1 MRYRGKPFINYHFM
15 TISGLFRDEFGNFLI
30 KSRKLV
36 SKDSAVLRVALP
48 MLKDSWGEDFVPIN
62 QFPKSF
68 CVMAGRSPDSFKPYT
83 PIDVTKDHLDLLVK
97 GYKTGKVSSSLFESK
112 EGDRIVLK
120 GPREKLNVN
129 VLDDAHRIV
138 AFAGGTGIAPIYQ
151 VLKYLKES
159 KTKKTINTVKVQLFY
174 ANKTRD
180 DILLKEEL
188 DKLIPDLPGLEVK
201 NIIESERGYI
211 NESDLANCTS
221 DDYVLVCGPKGFNE
235 LLLGNKENG
244 RIGLLKEIPNNRIY
258 KF

>member
-1 MRYRGKPFINYHFM
+1 MN
-15 TISGLFRDEFGNFLI
+15 GLFRDEFANFLI

-36 SKDSAVLRVALP
+36 SKDSAILRIAFP
-48 MLKDSWGEDFVPIN
+48 MLKDSWGEDFVPIE

-68 CVMAGRSPDSFKPYT
+68 CVMAGKSPNSFKPYT
-83 PIDVTKDHLDLLVK
+83 PIDVTEDYLDLLVK

-120 GPREKLNVN
+120 GPREKLNVKI
-129 VLDDAHRIV
+129 LDKEQNIV

-151 VLKYLKES
+151 VLKYQKES
-159 KTKKTINTVKVQLFY
+159 NNKNNSNIRLFY

-188 DKLIPDLPGLEVK
+188 DKLLLEIPGLEIN

-211 NESDLANCTS
+211 SESDLKELNPN
-221 DDYVLVCGPKGFNE
+221 DYILICGPKGFND
-235 LLLGNKENG
+235 LLLGNKETG
-244 RIGLLKEIPNNRIY
+244 QIGLLNKIPSESERIY

>member
-1 MRYRGKPFINYHFM
+1 M
-15 TISGLFRDEFGNFLI
+15 TISGLFRDEFANFLI

-36 SKDSAVLRVALP
+36 SNDSVVLRVALP
-48 MLKDSWGEDFVPIN
+48 MLKDSWGEDFVPVN

-83 PIDVTKDHLDLLVK
+83 PIDVTKDHLDLLIK

-112 EGDRIVLK
+112 EGDKIVLK

-151 VLKYLKES
+151 VLNYLKES
-159 KTKKTINTVKVQLFY
+159 KNTVKVQLLY
-174 ANKTRD
+174 ANKTKD
-180 DILLKEEL
+180 DILLKKEL

-221 DDYVLVCGPKGFNE
+221 DDYVLVCGPRGFNE
-235 LLLGNKENG
+235 LLLGNKETG
-244 RIGLLKEIPNNRIY
+244 LIGLLKEIPINRIY

>member
-1 MRYRGKPFINYHFM
+1 M
-15 TISGLFRDEFGNFLI
+15 ISGLFRDEFANFLI

-36 SKDSAVLRVALP
+36 SPDSAVLRVALP
-48 MLKDSWGEDFVPIN
+48 MLKDSWGEDFVPIH

-97 GYKTGKVSSSLFESK
+97 GYKTGKVSSSLYECK

-120 GPREKLNVN
+120 GPREKLNVK
-129 VLDDAHRIV
+129 VLEKAHRIV
-138 AFAGGTGIAPIYQ
+138 TFAGGTGIAPIYQ
-151 VLKYLKES
+151 VLKHLKES
-159 KTKKTINTVKVQLFY
+159 RNNVKVQLFY
-174 ANKTRD
+174 ANKTID

-188 DKLIPDLPGLEVK
+188 DKLLLEMSGLEIK

-211 NESDLANCTS
+211 NESDLKVVGSSTS
-221 DDYVLVCGPKGFNE
+221 DYVLVCGPKGFNE
-235 LLLGNKENG
+235 LLLGNKETG
-244 RIGLLKEIPNNRIY
+244 QIGLLTKIPTDRIY